1 MGDDE
6 QGAVE
11 VREELFEPF
20 QAAGVE
26 VVGRLVEEED
36 VGALEQRRGQ
46 QRAGLLAAGEA
57 GERAVGVEVLDPEA
71 AADLLGA
78 RLGGPG
84 AGGLGALERVGVGV
98 EVARRLERGERLA
111 GLAEGVVEERAD
123 RRLGRLLRE
132 VADAGRREDRAAVGV
147 LAAGQQLEQ
156 GGLAG
161 AVGADEPGSVA
172 GVEGQ
177 RQALEEGCAV
187 IALGQVECA

>member
-20 QAAGVE
+20 EAAGVE
-26 VVGRLVEEED
+26 VVGGLVEEED
-36 VGALEQRRGQ
+36 IGGLEQRRGQ
-46 QRAGLLAAGEA
+46 QCAGLLAAGEA

-84 AGGLGALERVGVGV
+84 AGGLGAFERVGVGV

-111 GLAEGVVEERAD
+111 GLAQGVVEERAD
-123 RRLGRLLRE
+123 GRLGRLLRQ
-132 VADAGRREDRAAVGV
+132 VADAGGREDRAAVGV
-147 LAAGQQLEQ
+147 LATGQQPEQ

-161 AVGADEPGSVA
+161 AVGADEP
-172 GVEGQ
+172 
-177 RQALEEGCAV
+177 ALSPGLRVSDRPSKRGAPS
-187 IALGQVECA
+187 